1 MAKGNRKAFE
11 DFVIS
16 FMKRVTK
23 GGGNAVIYRRLFDR
37 LNDKQFEEFVQELE
51 NGRSL
56 AIWASNLDKKE
67 SIVWNDILKL
77 SKELGIEL
85 EQQLIITDED
95 TGIASVTPH
104 KVVVGTV
111 EVRRQREMLVK
122 KFSGAKDDHLI
133 DDLTGQVTGDSRAS
147 GISQPEITILRALG
161 LTKAASELYSVKG
174 GDPEALKAYKNDLI
188 TEGKTTADSALRK
201 GGVAKVLKTAHY
213 LLRGRHLD
221 NNLDKK

>member
-111 EVRRQREMLVK
+111 EVRK
-122 KFSGAKDDHLI
+122 IG
-133 DDLTGQVTGDSRAS
+133 RAH
-147 GISQPEITILRALG
+147 
-161 LTKAASELYSVKG
+161 V
-174 GDPEALKAYKNDLI
+174 
-188 TEGKTTADSALRK
+188 
-201 GGVAKVLKTAHY
+201 
-213 LLRGRHLD
+213 
-221 NNLDKK
+221 